1 MRKSPFT
8 KTALVLQGGGA
19 LGAYQAGV
27 YEALSEA
34 GYEPDWVA
42 GISIGGIN
50 AAIIAGNKPE
60 DRLQRLTEFW
70 RRITSMMVAQPMPEI
85 GERGHQFF
93 NRTSALISVLFGS
106 PGFFKPRLPP
116 ALLQPQGAPGAL
128 SFYDT
133 APLRDTLARL
143 IDFDLINN
151 GHAPRLSLGAVNVR
165 TANFV
170 YFDSAYRTI
179 KLDHVMA
186 SAALPPGFPPVE
198 IEGEHFWDGGLVS
211 NTPLSYVL
219 EEGPKQDTL
228 VFQVDLFSALGPMP
242 RDLFEVEERRKDI
255 SYSSRTRL
263 NTDNFR
269 HKHQLRRAIGDLY
282 EHLPADVKQ
291 RPDMQALR
299 ALGEHHA
306 VSIVH
311 LIYRR
316 KNYEIDSKDY
326 EFSRAS
332 MQDHWRSGVEDTHHT
347 LHHQLWLGPVADDEG
362 VRVFD
367 LASTCHGSDPAAS
380 DAQTRKCKAASAPRG

>member
-1 MRKSPFT
+1 MLKSPFT

-34 GYEPDWVA
+34 GYEPDWLA
-42 GISIGGIN
+42 GISIGAIN

-60 DRLQRLTEFW
+60 HRLLRLKEFW
-70 RRITSMMVAQPMPEI
+70 QRITSLMVAQPVPEI
-85 GERGHQFF
+85 GEQGRRIF
-93 NRTSALISVLFGS
+93 NRTSALISMLFGL
-106 PGFFKPRLPP
+106 PGFFKPKIPP
-116 ALLQPQGAPGAL
+116 ALMQPQGAPGAL

-133 APLRDTLARL
+133 SPLRATLARL

-151 GHAPRLSLGAVNVR
+151 GSAPRLSLGAVNIR

-170 YFDSAYRTI
+170 YFDSVQRTI
-179 KLDHVMA
+179 TLDHVMA

-198 IEGEHFWDGGLVS
+198 IEGEQFWDGGLVS

-219 EEGPKQDTL
+219 EDGPREDTL

-269 HKHQLRRAIGDLY
+269 RKHQLRRAIADLY
-282 EHLPADVKQ
+282 RQLPADIKQ
-291 RPDMQALR
+291 RPDLQALR
-299 ALGEHHA
+299 TLGEHHA

-316 KNYEIDSKDY
+316 KNYDIDAKDY

-332 MQDHWRSGVEDTHHT
+332 MQDHWRTGVQDTHRT
-347 LHHQLWLGPVADDEG
+347 LHHQSWLRPLADDEG

-367 LASTCHGSDPAAS
+367 LTGAVMD
-380 DAQTRKCKAASAPRG
+380 

>member
-1 MRKSPFT
+1 MLKSPFT

-50 AAIIAGNKPE
+50 AAIIAGNKPG
-60 DRLQRLTEFW
+60 DRLLRLREFW
-70 RRITSMMVAQPMPEI
+70 RRITSMMVAQPMAEI
-85 GERGHQFF
+85 GERGHQVF

-116 ALLQPQGAPGAL
+116 AVLQPQGAPGAL

-179 KLDHVMA
+179 TLDHVMA

-198 IEGEHFWDGGLVS
+198 IEGEQFWDGGLVS
-211 NTPLSYVL
+211 NTPLFYVL
-219 EEGPKQDTL
+219 EDGPKDDTL
-228 VFQVDLFSALGPMP
+228 VFQVDLFSAVGPLP

-282 EHLPADVKQ
+282 ERLPADVKQ

-299 ALGEHHA
+299 ALGEDHA

-316 KNYEIDSKDY
+316 KNYEIDAKDY

-332 MQDHWRSGVEDTHHT
+332 MQEHWLAGVQDTHRT
-347 LHHQLWLGPVADDEG
+347 LRHQLWLRPLADDEG

-367 LASTCHGSDPAAS
+367 LAGAGAD
-380 DAQTRKCKAASAPRG
+380 